1 MSEDLAGL
9 KLVHAPESTA
19 VQGWEQPALPMAT
32 VPRPPL
38 ERVRGAVRRY
48 RWLIAAVIVLA
59 IGAGFVATRL
69 VRPLYDVHATI
80 WIQAET
86 PMSQKTGPIRSEELL
101 NQQAW
106 VELLKSY
113 RVADAVVR
121 KLELYLK
128 PADQADSLAFA
139 NFAIGDRFVPGAYE
153 LNVDRSRKRWRLAL
167 ESGAARDSGAAADS
181 LGRGVGFRWVLPPA
195 VFAGSGERK
204 IRFTVATPRE
214 TAIEYINRLQT
225 SLQENGSFLGLTL
238 RDQNPQLAARTM
250 NTWLTEYV
258 SVAAELK
265 KRNVVE
271 YANILSGQLK
281 YAETSLRDAESAL
294 EGFRVHTITLPTEAA
309 PVAAGV
315 QETRDPA
322 IKNFFDQR
330 FELDALRHDRET
342 LEKLVSDTASG
353 PTRFEGVLFI
363 PSVTQSPGAE
373 ALRTAFHDLYDTQA
387 KLASARQVY
396 TDQYPTVRDL
406 ITAVQTFQTKTI
418 PQLVNQLLVQL
429 KDREAD
435 FNKRIAGA
443 SSDLQSIPTRTIEE
457 LRLRRQVAVDE
468 QLYTTL
474 KNRSAEA
481 DLAEQTTTPDVSI
494 LDSAVAPLAPSKNTA
509 PRIMAMAI
517 LGGLGAA
524 IALALLLD
532 ALDGRIRYPEQ
543 VTNEL
548 GLAIAAAI
556 PRFPKSGV
564 NARSPEQ
571 VAHLVE
577 SFRSLRMHVRH
588 TTDSTIALAVSSP
601 SPGDGKSF
609 VSANL
614 AMSFADAGF
623 RTVLVDGDTRRGMVH
638 EVFGVPMKNGLTEF
652 LSGRADVAGVL
663 QATTHERLAFVSCG
677 ARQPH
682 SPELLTSAAL
692 PRLVD
697 ELKTRYDVV
706 IFDTPPLAAGI
717 DSYAIASALGS
728 LLVVLRVGRT
738 ERRMAA
744 AKLTLADRLPINI
757 VGAVLNGVHLHGE
770 FEYYGYA
777 SGYGFGTE
785 LTPTDGTA
793 VQVV

>member
-1 MSEDLAGL
+1 MSEDLAAL
-9 KLVHAPESTA
+9 KLVHAPESAA
-19 VQGWEQPALPMAT
+19 VQGWDQPALPMPA

-38 ERVRGAVRRY
+38 ERVRGAIRRY
-48 RWLIAAVIVLA
+48 RWLIAAVIALA
-59 IGAGFVATRL
+59 IGGGIVATRL

-86 PMSQKTGPIRSEELL
+86 PMSQTTGPIRSQELL

-121 KLELYLK
+121 KLVLYVK

-139 NFAIGDRFVPGAYE
+139 DFAIGDRFIPGTYE
-153 LNVDRSRKRWRLAL
+153 LDIDRALKRWRLAL
-167 ESGAARDSGAAADS
+167 QSGAAADS
-181 LGRGVGFRWVLPPA
+181 GSAADSLGVRMGFRWVLPTE
-195 VFAGSGERK
+195 VFVGSGERK

-225 SLQENGSFLGLTL
+225 SLQENGSFLSLTL
-238 RDQNPQLAARTM
+238 RDENPHLAARTM
-250 NTWLTEYV
+250 NTWLNEYV
-258 SVAAELK
+258 SVAAALK

-271 YANILSGQLK
+271 YASILGGQLK

-294 EGFRVHTITLPTEAA
+294 ESFRVHTITLPTEAA

-342 LEKLVSDTASG
+342 LEKLVADTASG

-406 ITAVQTFQTKTI
+406 ITAVQTLQAKTI

-429 KDREAD
+429 KDRESD

-443 SSDLQSIPTRTIEE
+443 SNDLQSIPTRTIEE

-481 DLAEQTTTPDVSI
+481 DLAAQTTTPDVSI
-494 LDSAVAPLAPSKNTA
+494 LDSAVAPLQPSKNTA

-517 LGGLGAA
+517 LGGLAAA

-532 ALDGRIRYPEQ
+532 ALDGKIRYPEQ

-548 GLAIAAAI
+548 GLAIAAAV

-588 TTDSTIALAVSSP
+588 TTDSTIAVAVSSP
-601 SPGDGKSF
+601 APGDGKSF

-638 EVFGVPMKNGLTEF
+638 EVFGVPMTDGLTEY
-652 LSGRADVAGVL
+652 LSGRADIGHVV
-663 QATTHERLAFVSCG
+663 QATTHERLSFVACG

-692 PRLVD
+692 PRLVG

-717 DSYAIASALGS
+717 DSYAIATALGS
-728 LLVVLRVGRT
+728 LLVVLRIGRT

-744 AKLTLADRLPINI
+744 AKLTLVDRLPINI
-757 VGAVLNGVHLHGE
+757 LGAVLNGVHLHGE

-777 SGYGFGTE
+777 SGYGLGAE
-785 LTPTDGTA
+785 PASTDNTA

>member
-1 MSEDLAGL
+1 MSDDLAAL
-9 KLVHAPESTA
+9 KLVQAPEATA
-19 VQGWEQPALPMAT
+19 VQAWEQPALPVPA

-38 ERVRGAVRRY
+38 ERARGAIRRY
-48 RWLIAAVIVLA
+48 RWLIAAVLVLA
-59 IGAGFVATRL
+59 IAGGFVATRI

-86 PMSQKTGPIRSEELL
+86 PMNEKSGAIRSEELL
-101 NQQAW
+101 NEEAW
-106 VELLKSY
+106 VALLKSY

-121 KLELYLK
+121 KLALYVK
-128 PADQADSLAFA
+128 PNDQGDSTAFA
-139 NFAIGDRFVPGAYE
+139 TFAIGDRFVPGKYE
-153 LNVDRSRKRWRLAL
+153 LEIDRARKRWHLAL
-167 ESGAARDSGAAADS
+167 ESGAAPDSGAATDS
-181 LGRGVGFRWVLPPA
+181 VGMKVGFRWVLPAA
-195 VFAGSGERK
+195 VFAGTGDRK

-214 TAIEYINRLQT
+214 TAIEYINRLQADLPER
-225 SLQENGSFLGLTL
+225 SSFLALSL
-238 RDQNPQLAARTM
+238 RDQNPQLASKTM
-250 NTWLTEYV
+250 NTWVNEYV
-258 SVAAELK
+258 AVASELK
-265 KRNVVE
+265 KHNVVE
-271 YANILSGQLK
+271 YASILSGQLK
-281 YAETSLRDAESAL
+281 YAESELKDAESAL
-294 EGFRVHTITLPTEAA
+294 ETFRVHTITLPTEAT

-342 LEKLVSDTASG
+342 LEKLVADTAAG
-353 PTRFEGVLFI
+353 PNRFEGVLFI

-387 KLASARQVY
+387 KLAAARQVY
-396 TDQYPTVRDL
+396 TDQYPAVRDL
-406 ITAVQTFQTKTI
+406 NTAVQTFQIKTI

-435 FNKRIAGA
+435 YNQRIAGA
-443 SSDLQSIPTRTIEE
+443 STDLQSIPTRTIEE

-481 DLAEQTTTPDVSI
+481 DLAAQTTTPDVSV
-494 LDSAVAPLAPSKNTA
+494 LDSAVAPLEPSKNTA
-509 PRIMAMAI
+509 PRIMAMAV

-556 PRFPKSGV
+556 PRFPKGGV

-571 VAHLVE
+571 VSHLVE

-588 TTDSTIALAVSSP
+588 TMESSVAVAISSP

-614 AMSFADAGF
+614 AMSFADAGY
-623 RTVLVDGDTRRGMVH
+623 RTVLVDGDTRRGMIH
-638 EVFGVPMKNGLTEF
+638 EIFGAPMKDGLTEY
-652 LSGRADVAGVL
+652 LSGKADISNLVQPTA
-663 QATTHERLAFVSCG
+663 HERLAFVACG

-692 PRLVD
+692 PRLVS
-697 ELKTRYDVV
+697 ELKSRYDVV

-717 DSYAIASALGS
+717 DSYAIATALGN

-744 AKLTLADRLPINI
+744 AKLALVDRLPINI
-757 VGAVLNGVHLHGE
+757 LGAVLNGVQLRGE

-777 SGYGFGTE
+777 SGYGY
-785 LTPTDGTA
+785 DASAASDSTA

>member
-1 MSEDLAGL
+1 MPEDLAGL

-19 VQGWEQPALPMAT
+19 VQGWDQPALPMST

-59 IGAGFVATRL
+59 IGAGIAATKI

-128 PADQADSLAFA
+128 PADQADSLAFT
-139 NFAIGDRFVPGAYE
+139 NFAIADRFIPGAYE
-153 LNVDRSRKRWRLAL
+153 LNIDRSRKRWRLAL
-167 ESGAARDSGAAADS
+167 VSGAARDSGAATDS

-195 VFAGSGERK
+195 VFAGSGERTV
-204 IRFTVATPRE
+204 RFTVATPRE

-238 RDQNPQLAARTM
+238 RDENPQLAARTM

-342 LEKLVSDTASG
+342 LEKLVADTASG

-435 FNKRIAGA
+435 FNRRIAGA
-443 SSDLQSIPTRTIEE
+443 SNDLQSIPTRTIEE

-481 DLAEQTTTPDVSI
+481 DLAEQTTTPDVSV

-532 ALDGRIRYPEQ
+532 ALDGKIRYPEQ

-556 PRFPKSGV
+556 PRFPKTGV

-623 RTVLVDGDTRRGMVH
+623 RTVLVDGDTRRGMGH

-652 LSGRADVAGVL
+652 LSGRVDVAGVI

-697 ELKTRYDVV
+697 ELKSRYDVV

-717 DSYAIASALGS
+717 DSYAIATALGS

-757 VGAVLNGVHLHGE
+757 LGAVLNGVHLHGE

-785 LTPTDGTA
+785 LTPTEGTA
-793 VQVV
+793 VQVM